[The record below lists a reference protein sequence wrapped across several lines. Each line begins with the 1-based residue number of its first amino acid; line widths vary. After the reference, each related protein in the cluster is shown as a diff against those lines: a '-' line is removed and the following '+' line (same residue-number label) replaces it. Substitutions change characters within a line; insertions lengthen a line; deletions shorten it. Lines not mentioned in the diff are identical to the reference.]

1 MKRLAKRLLPG
12 HQLDLVGLYARQF
25 VFHLPMKKDLL
36 IDCREARPNMPPM
49 DYLLLLD
56 LIEDPLILFLL
67 LHVGFELATL
77 GLHPLVQ
84 EFQLL
89 DFSLKLSHFEQS
101 LVRFKFKF
109 IYINKHSK

>member
-1 MKRLAKRLLPG
+1 MQRLAERLLPG

-25 VFHLPMKKDLL
+25 VFHLPMKKDLS
-36 IDCREARPNMPPM
+36 IDCGEARPNVPPM
-49 DYLLLLD
+49 DYLLLFD

-109 IYINKHSK
+109 IYINKHTK